1 MIVLRLEVLHEV
13 FGRLAVAVSRPH
25 RGDIHIVSRCAGD
38 LDEFRR
44 NEAIIPEDRLI
55 HSHFSHLLQ
64 DETAFLIVTGNDDR
78 IRIHIVDLRQ
88 LRGEVRILIC
98 EGFRRDDIHAL
109 RFERLHE
116 CLVGRY
122 LMLVVVRVEDSHIL
136 IAEELVRF
144 LHGLRDVLRLR
155 HAVSEH
161 VVTDL
166 DEAFCGGRCAEERDL
181 RLLEERSDCF
191 VFTGNQGAY
200 DQHLLRRD
208 HLLRRTHALLH
219 IALRIRHFDIEVDLA
234 FLIHFFDRQ
243 IKAFLLREAI
253 RSDTA
258 RYAIQEAHL
267 CDLRACCRLRSAFL
281 ASIAAASCQTCH
293 RSCQHQSES
302 CSLHHFL
309 HFHF

>member
-25 RGDIHIVSRCAGD
+25 RGDIHIVSCRSCD
-38 LDEFRR
+38 LEELGR
-44 NEAIIPEDRLI
+44 NEAVIPEDRLI

-64 DETAFLIVTGNDDR
+64 DESAFLIVTGNDDR

-88 LRGEVRILIC
+88 LCGEVRILIR
-98 EGFRRDDIHAL
+98 ESFRRDDVHAL

-116 CLVGRY
+116 SLVGRY

-136 IAEELVRF
+136 ITEELVRF
-144 LHGLRDVLRLR
+144 LHGLRDILRLR

-161 VVTDL
+161 VVADL
-166 DEAFCGGRCAEERDL
+166 DEAFCGGRYAEERDL
-181 RLLEERSDCF
+181 CLLEERADRF
-191 VFTGNQGAY
+191 VFTGDQGAD
-200 DQHLLRRD
+200 DQHLLGSD

-234 FLIHFFDRQ
+234 FLIHFLDRQ
-243 IKAFLLREAI
+243 VKAFLLRKTI
-253 RSDTA
+253 RSDAA
-258 RYAIQEAHL
+258 RHTIQEAHL

-281 ASIAAASCQTCH
+281 IAIAAASCQACH
-293 RSCQHQSES
+293 RSCQHQSKS
-302 CSLHHFL
+302 CSFHHFF